1 MEHLVHLDL
10 SCNRVSRISG
20 LFFGRVPQLEV
31 LNLNFNSLE
40 FLDSKFEELRRLKQ
54 LSVVGNRLVRLPK
67 FLVAMKSLRTVEI
80 EWPFLAKNCQSLHK
94 FLQPCEVPPGSFHLP
109 IEDLSVYFLKNSD
122 AGSLDFFEYSEFVAQ
137 APEQVQK
144 RTRDI
149 LMACIRLNFFGL
161 FEHLFATSSQQLR
174 ASKEF
179 LLSAFSTAL
188 EVRNYNA
195 LVTVANYIEQ
205 RGLKEVYGESRQ
217 PLHLAMSTR

>member
-67 FLVAMKSLRTVEI
+67 LLVAMKSLRTVEI

-109 IEDLSVYFLKNSD
+109 IEDLSVYCL
-122 AGSLDFFEYSEFVAQ
+122 
-137 APEQVQK
+137 QK